1 MIEVFFSVDATEFL
15 EELPEESECLVKLFL
30 WGNDD
35 VLAKLS
41 LFLGGQEHP
50 PLQSAPIDFGGKAG
64 GPPPQ
69 FETPLTIDLR
79 ECRAICEAF
88 LSGAR

>member
-1 MIEVFFSVDATEFL
+1 MIEVLFSVDATEFL
-15 EELPEESECLVKLFL
+15 EELPEESLCLVKLFL

-50 PLQSAPIDFGGKAG
+50 PLQSVPIDLGGKAG
-64 GPPPQ
+64 GPPPP
-69 FETPLTIDLR
+69 FETPLNVTLR
-79 ECRAICEAF
+79 
-88 LSGAR
+88 